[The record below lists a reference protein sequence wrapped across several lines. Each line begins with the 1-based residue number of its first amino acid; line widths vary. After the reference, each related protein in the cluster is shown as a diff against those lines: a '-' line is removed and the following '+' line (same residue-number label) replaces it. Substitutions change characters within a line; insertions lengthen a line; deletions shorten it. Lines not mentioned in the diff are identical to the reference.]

1 MEIIAGVFL
10 FSYVLIILLLSW
22 SWLRIPVK
30 KGKRALTSEL
40 ISVIVPVRNETDNIL
55 NLMNDLWAQKLDP
68 ARFEV
73 IIVDDN
79 SQDDTPEK
87 VKGFING
94 HNPHFKLLEIQNG
107 KHQVTPKK
115 RALTKGVENSKGEII
130 VTTDG
135 DCRVSPDWLDIIDQ
149 EFKDEQI
156 EFIAG
161 PVAFTG
167 VSGLFGNLQR
177 LEFSSLIGIGASSIQ
192 LGYPNICNGANLA
205 FRKNSFTKLNGY
217 SGNGHLASGDDEFLL
232 QKFATRSP
240 KGIRFLKNEKAIVYT
255 SPKRTLLE
263 FYHQRKRWTSK
274 LKHHKEWHIKFLS
287 GWIFVV
293 NFVLIASF
301 IGSIVGYFNWFILV
315 GLLGFKFLCESIY
328 LLVILKFFKS
338 KMKWLEF
345 GLLQIIHPFYI
356 VLFGLVSNYGT
367 FNWKG
372 RTYHE

>member
-1 MEIIAGVFL
+1 MTN
-10 FSYVLIILLLSW
+10 
-22 SWLRIPVK
+22 K
-30 KGKRALTSEL
+30 L

-55 NLMNDLWAQKLDP
+55 NLMNDLWTQKLDP
-68 ARFEV
+68 SRFEV

-94 HNPHFKLLEIQNG
+94 HNHHFKLLEIQNE

-115 RALTKGVENSKGEII
+115 RALTEGVEHSTGEII

-177 LEFSSLIGIGASSIQ
+177 LEFSSLIGVGGSSIQ

-217 SGNGHLASGDDEFLL
+217 TGNGHLASGDDEFLL
-232 QKFATRSP
+232 QKFASRSP

-255 SPKRTLLE
+255 SPKRTLSE
-263 FYHQRKRWTSK
+263 FYQQRKRWTSK

-287 GWIFVV
+287 VWIFVV

-301 IGSIVGYFNWFILV
+301 VGSIVGYFNWFILA
-315 GLLGFKFLCESIY
+315 GLLGLKFLCDSIY
-328 LLVILKFFKS
+328 LLVILKFFKL
-338 KMKWLEF
+338 KMKWFEF
-345 GLLQIIHPFYI
+345 VLLQIIHPFYI